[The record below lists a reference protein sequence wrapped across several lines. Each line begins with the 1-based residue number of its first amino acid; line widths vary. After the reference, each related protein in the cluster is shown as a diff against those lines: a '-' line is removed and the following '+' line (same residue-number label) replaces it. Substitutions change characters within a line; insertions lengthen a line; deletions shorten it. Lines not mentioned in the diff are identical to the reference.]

1 VRAQEAVEVHDQ
13 LALLMAVQRE
23 RFAASTRPIVAMP
36 QRVNLATAA
45 RAEWRRRKREIR
57 PWRLT
62 ARRALRADVQSW
74 AQQHVESAYQDECRD
89 RDGQQLLADAWW
101 TALIEGR
108 EPVVMA
114 ALLAA
119 FEDNPAPVA
128 VVKARAAAAQLVLVV
143 PPLSVL
149 PAKKA
154 HIAPSGRLSSKAW
167 SKTELNAVYVSL
179 IGAHVLA
186 TLREHSPLRHHC
198 SRFASSATASRMTAR
213 KGHCSM

>member
-1 VRAQEAVEVHDQ
+1 VVGRPLTADTTQYASSTGVRAQEAVEVHDQ

-74 AQQHVESAYQDECRD
+74 AQQHVQSAYQDECRD

-108 EPVVMA
+108 VS
-114 ALLAA
+114 
-119 FEDNPAPVA
+119 
-128 VVKARAAAAQLVLVV
+128 R
-143 PPLSVL
+143 
-149 PAKKA
+149 
-154 HIAPSGRLSSKAW
+154 SSW
-167 SKTELNAVYVSL
+167 RPFSPHSKT
-179 IGAHVLA
+179 I
-186 TLREHSPLRHHC
+186 PLRWL
-198 SRFASSATASRMTAR
+198 S
-213 KGHCSM
+213 